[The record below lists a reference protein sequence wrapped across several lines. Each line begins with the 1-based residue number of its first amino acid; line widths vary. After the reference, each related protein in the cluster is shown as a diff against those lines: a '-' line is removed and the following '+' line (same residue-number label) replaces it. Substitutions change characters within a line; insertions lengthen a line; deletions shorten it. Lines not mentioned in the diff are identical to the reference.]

1 MKITFFSEDVSFKL
15 SSPNKVRRWIK
26 KVILLEKH
34 TLSEIS
40 YIFCSDDYLHNM
52 NVQYLNHDTLTDIIT
67 FDNSEEE
74 DQIEGD
80 IFISVDRVKENA
92 TQLNLPFDTELHRV
106 MIHGILH
113 LCGYKDKTSADNDL
127 MRKKEDACLSL
138 LPDQ

>member
-26 KVILLEKH
+26 EVILLEKH